1 MKFNFLMLRNKIKS
15 KATAF
20 MSKQRSGLRMSVLLR
35 EEDFNVW
42 QKEKET
48 EQGYDLLL
56 FRCT

>member
-1 MKFNFLMLRNKIKS
+1 
-15 KATAF
+15 